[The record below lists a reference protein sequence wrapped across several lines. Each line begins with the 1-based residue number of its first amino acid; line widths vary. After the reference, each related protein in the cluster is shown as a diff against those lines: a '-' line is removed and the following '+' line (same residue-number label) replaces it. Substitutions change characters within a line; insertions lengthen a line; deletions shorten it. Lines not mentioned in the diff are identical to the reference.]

1 MLKYCN
7 FTFVGNTSHDAILK
21 ITKQYI
27 LPADIF
33 YNFTI
38 GSLSVFGTK
47 NLADEKVYLFEI
59 LGLTQ

>member
-27 LPADIF
+27 LPADFI

-47 NLADEKVYLFEI
+47 KLFS
-59 LGLTQ
+59 